1 MVQGALSKR
10 IHGVIRLMIIYGHS
24 GQDIRRMIWR
34 RKFKL
39 LTVAVIIFGAVALM
53 GCSQVPKKLEGERN
67 IAKKESKLKALDRF
81 WDALGGKVITES
93 KDQ

>member
-1 MVQGALSKR
+1 MVQRALSKR

-39 LTVAVIIFGAVALM
+39 LTVAVLILIAVTLI
-53 GCSQVPKKLEGERN
+53 GCSKPKPTLN
-67 IAKKESKLKALDRF
+67 ALDKF
-81 WDALGGKVITES
+81 WDALGGKTTDLVKET
-93 KDQ
+93 K